1 MKEKKFYGWTL
12 VGVFSLVYFLNTSF
26 PMYGAGVINSYMAQ
40 SLNMSRSVLGLGVT
54 VFSLTYGLL
63 SPITAFSVNKLGVR
77 LTLTIGAAIMSVG
90 SLVMSFAVKDDTSYI
105 LTYGCVIGL
114 GFGLGAMIPMQS
126 GITLW
131 FKKKKALALSI
142 VLAIAG
148 LGGIVAAPAANKI
161 IQLSNGNWRVAW
173 IFVAGFLILSAAVSM
188 LFVKNKP
195 SDLNQVQDGFT
206 PEENHSDGERKRIG
220 VYQTK
225 TDWPVRKAVRTRSLW
240 MLVFAS
246 ITVQGGYLM
255 CVAHSVINLMDKGI
269 PNEMAAMSLGLIT
282 SFSIIGRLGSGYLGD
297 KYEPRLLYSI
307 GLFIFALGCF
317 LTIYVT
323 NNIGIFLYTFCTGIG
338 IGISFVCSPILYGN
352 YFGVGTFASLMGTIA
367 PIQASV
373 GAFSPLLAGVLYDV
387 YGSYDIAFIFVS
399 IMLAMG
405 GVGLLFATPPRME
418 HDCTGSDETFV

>member
-1 MKEKKFYGWTL
+1 MKEKRFYGWTL

-77 LTLTIGAAIMSVG
+77 LTLSIGATIMSFG
-90 SLVMSFAVKDDTSYI
+90 ALIMSFAVKDATSYI
-105 LTYGCVIGL
+105 VTYGCVMGF

-131 FKKKKALALSI
+131 FRKKKALALSI

-148 LGGIVAAPAANKI
+148 LGGIVAAPTANKI

-173 IFVAGFLILSAAVSM
+173 LFVAVFLFLSAVASM

-195 SDLNQVQDGFT
+195 SDLNQVQDGFIS
-206 PEENHSDGERKRIG
+206 EENQSNGTNKRIE

-225 TDWPVRKAVRTRSLW
+225 ADWPVRKAVRTRSLW
-240 MLVFAS
+240 LLVFAS

-269 PNEMAAMSLGLIT
+269 PNDMAAMSLGLIT

-297 KYEPRLLYSI
+297 KYEPRWLYSI
-307 GLFIFALGCF
+307 GLFIFAIGCF
-317 LTIYVT
+317 SVIYVT
-323 NNIGIFLYTFCTGIG
+323 NIVGIFIYTFCTGIG
-338 IGISFVCSPILYGN
+338 IGISFVCSPIIYGN
-352 YFGVGTFASLMGTIA
+352 YFGTKTFASLMGTIA
-367 PIQASV
+367 PIQSSV
-373 GAFSPLLAGVLYDV
+373 GALSPLLAGVLYDA
-387 YGSYDIAFIFVS
+387 YGSYNVAFIFVS
-399 IMLAMG
+399 ILLAMG
-405 GVGLLFATPPRME
+405 SIGLIFATPPRME
-418 HDCTGSDETFV
+418 EEAE

>member
-1 MKEKKFYGWTL
+1 MNEKRFYGWTL

-40 SLNMSRSVLGLGVT
+40 DLNMSRSVLGLGVT

-63 SPITAFSVNKLGVR
+63 SPMTAFSVNRLGVR
-77 LTLTIGAAIMSVG
+77 FTLTIGATIIAAGSLIMSFGVRD
-90 SLVMSFAVKDDTSYI
+90 STSYI
-105 LTYGCVIGL
+105 LAYGCVIGL

-131 FKKKKALALSI
+131 FKKKKAFALSI

-161 IQLSNGNWRVAW
+161 IQLSNGNWRIAW
-173 IFVAGFLILSAAVSM
+173 MYVAGFSILSAIVSM
-188 LFVKNKP
+188 LFVRNRP
-195 SDLNQVQDGFT
+195 SDLNQVQDGVLA
-206 PEENHSDGERKRIG
+206 EEEPINGKSKKIA

-225 TDWPVRKAVRTRSLW
+225 TDWPVRKAVRTRTLW
-240 MLVFAS
+240 LLVFAS

-269 PNEMAAMSLGLIT
+269 SNDLAAMSLGLIT

-307 GLFIFALGCF
+307 GLFIFAIGCF
-317 LTIYVT
+317 SIIYVT
-323 NNIGIFLYTFCTGIG
+323 NIVGIFIYTFCTGIG

-352 YFGVGTFASLMGTIA
+352 YFGSETFASLMGTIA
-367 PIQASV
+367 PIQSSV
-373 GAFSPLLAGVLYDV
+373 GALSPLLAGVLYDA
-387 YGSYDIAFIFVS
+387 YGSYNVAFGFVS

-405 GVGLLFATPPRME
+405 AIGLIFAKPPHIE
-418 HDCTGSDETFV
+418 